1 MSEEELQNEEENNE
15 ENNEEENQENNEEEN
30 EEKND
35 NDELNPEEN
44 NNEENEE
51 QKEQE
56 QQEQEQE
63 QEQEKE
69 QQEQEQ
75 KQEQEQ
81 ENVEVEN
88 DNKEEEKEKEKV
100 NENNNAENLN
110 EQNDN
115 NILKETEE
123 NDIKNEINA
132 LNNNN
137 INNINNNIEQEMNI
151 IDNNN
156 NKETVLNNDNNI
168 INLNQENVEDNKELT
183 ILTKK
188 FTAENLLSFGKNDYL
203 GENTINTNTN
213 GFGYNEKKSTQQILN
228 EINNEMDLLEKD
240 LNPIFNKY
248 QIKKNLYNDNKSYD
262 EQDLEIKKLIE
273 KANKLVNKHSYN
285 TYGTKSEYNGMR
297 NKYYNTN
304 NISEN
309 GGNISN
315 YSERNDDSSSYE
327 NNTNNSYKD
336 YIRNISPEKYINKHR
351 IKNISNIYHYNNN
364 HRNYKNERP
373 LIYRQSESIPIKN
386 SYMNKFSGQP
396 QTYKKTHFS
405 NNLVFSSDKISY
417 RNINH
422 NGNINQSLDILFN
435 SQK

>member
-30 EEKND
+30 AEKND
-35 NDELNPEEN
+35 NDEINPEEN

-51 QKEQE
+51 QQEQE

-63 QEQEKE
+63 QEQE

-88 DNKEEEKEKEKV
+88 DNKEEEKEKEDV
-100 NENNNAENLN
+100 NENNNAENIN
-110 EQNDN
+110 EPNDN

-137 INNINNNIEQEMNI
+137 INSVNNINNNIEQEMNI
-151 IDNNN
+151 IDN

-336 YIRNISPEKYINKHR
+336 YIRNISPEKDINKHR

>member
-30 EEKND
+30 AEKND
-35 NDELNPEEN
+35 NDEINPEEN

-51 QKEQE
+51 QQEQE

-63 QEQEKE
+63 QEQE

-81 ENVEVEN
+81 ENVEIEN
-88 DNKEEEKEKEKV
+88 DNKEEEKEKEDV
-100 NENNNAENLN
+100 NENNNAENIN
-110 EQNDN
+110 EPNDN

-228 EINNEMDLLEKD
+228 EINNEMDLLEKN

-248 QIKKNLYNDNKSYD
+248 KIKKNLYNDNKSYD

-336 YIRNISPEKYINKHR
+336 YIRNISPEKDINKHR

-364 HRNYKNERP
+364 HRNYKKERP

>member
-1 MSEEELQNEEENNE
+1 MSEEELQNEEGNNE

-30 EEKND
+30 AEKND
-35 NDELNPEEN
+35 NDEMNPGGGDDG
-44 NNEENEE
+44 ENEE
-51 QKEQE
+51 QQEQE
-56 QQEQEQE
+56 QQEKEQEQE
-63 QEQEKE
+63 QEQE

-88 DNKEEEKEKEKV
+88 DNKEEEKEKEDV

-151 IDNNN
+151 IDN

-228 EINNEMDLLEKD
+228 EINNEMDLLEKN

-336 YIRNISPEKYINKHR
+336 YIRNISPEKDINKHR

-364 HRNYKNERP
+364 HRNYKKERP

-386 SYMNKFSGQP
+386 SYMNKLSGQP

-422 NGNINQSLDILFN
+422 NGNINQSIDILFN